1 MVATVLRQKEY
12 RFTILVQKVSKTR
25 VAVGAG
31 AAVAGSACVSLLERF
46 WGVLPEEHFGQ
57 EALEG
62 YFEDFKDVDP
72 HHHKVKNKWKKTHTN
87 MISAIK
93 EAKKNRPPTAMA
105 NIDVKIVT

>member
-1 MVATVLRQKEY
+1 MISGNLCKKCKEQSGHF
-12 RFTILVQKVSKTR
+12 RR
-25 VAVGAG
+25 EGAEVDDDDDDNDDDDDDNDVRLTG
-31 AAVAGSACVSLLERF
+31 T
-46 WGVLPEEHFGQ
+46 
-57 EALEG
+57 EA
-62 YFEDFKDVDP
+62 EDFKDVDP